1 MAGVDAAAWME
12 SFKEYLEP
20 VAKMA
25 LDVKDKVGEKQS
37 GFVACTLIWP
47 VLRTIR
53 FTPISGGG
61 LLLFSFS
68 LFSFLIF

>member
-25 LDVKDKVGEKQS
+25 LDVKDKVSEKQS
-37 GFVACTLIWP
+37 SMFRLCTHLA
-47 VLRTIR
+47 VLRTR
-53 FTPISGGG
+53 LYPDRVAERCVC
-61 LLLFSFS
+61 SF
-68 LFSFLIF
+68 